1 MAVNSSSV
9 AVTFIEASS
18 KIDVRPKFI
27 LIFLLI
33 YCFSTLTKLTHNI
46 LGLNKT
52 NVTIKILKEEKE
64 IAINLCL
71 ANQRIAKLIKSE
83 LIAYYEKIAKS

>member
-9 AVTFIEASS
+9 AVTSIEASS